1 MISILRSVALC
12 AARTQPILR
21 RSFATTGRRAFQ
33 DSETLQKSPKPQMSA
48 EKQQKNKYAIFKSM
62 VNAQF
67 NKIVDDMGEWSTA
80 SQLVRSYGVHTERGL
95 NDEIALFRK
104 AISQAMVMASSGRLA
119 RSENPLFWT
128 LRNAFIR
135 GDVKGLTAEIQYSF
149 QSFMMRSRM
158 SPALTKKQK
167 ELADFR
173 YPMEWFPATRSLQR
187 TIHLHVGPTNSGKT
201 YHALKALEGAKSGIY
216 GGPLRLLAQEI
227 YARFTAKGLP
237 CAMITGEEQRLPDD
251 ADNYFISCTVE
262 MTPLN
267 RVVDVAVID
276 EIQMIGDPDRGWA
289 WTQALLGVMAKEVH
303 LCGEE
308 RSVELVKSICSA
320 IGDKCIVHRYK
331 RLSPL
336 KTSESLNGNL
346 KSLQRGDAIVAF
358 SRVNL
363 HGLKREIERTT
374 GKRCAIVYGSLPPE
388 TRAQQAA
395 LFNDPNND
403 YDFLVASDAIGMGLN
418 LEIKRVIFETAFKF
432 DGVNFRGLTSSEIKQ
447 IGGRAGRF
455 RTARQ
460 DAEDEKSGSSEPKLG
475 LVTTLDS
482 NDLQSVEEAFD
493 AGVEALTT
501 AYINPPAFIMERF
514 AEYLP
519 PDTPLAFLL
528 LRIRELAQISPMFL
542 MDISEDA
549 LRIAD
554 IIQRF
559 PLTIHERLAL
569 LHAPASLHEPGAE
582 KLVEAIGR
590 CLAERKGGALCDI
603 KEINLEILD
612 ATAENFGGNGRE
624 YLRRVE
630 SLHHAISL
638 YLWMSYRFPNI
649 FVSQTLAFHVKELAQ
664 TAIENYLDT
673 NVEFYADRHQKLRNQ
688 RREEVE
694 KRLQEQQR
702 VLEEKRPQ
710 AQRIQREEGPGRWN
724 EPGHEEPLVEEPG
737 EYEQLDQH
745 LDDSPTSSAD
755 ASAGEATS
763 SETSPSEG
771 LPIEGSPKAPSAD
784 KAVNSDS
791 Q

>member
-1 MISILRSVALC
+1 MQKLH
-12 AARTQPILR
+12 
-21 RSFATTGRRAFQ
+21 
-33 DSETLQKSPKPQMSA
+33 KSPRSSDK
-48 EKQQKNKYAIFKSM
+48 QKNKYAIFKSM

-67 NKIVDDMGEWSTA
+67 NKIVEEMGDWSVA
-80 SQLVRSYGVHTERGL
+80 SRLVHSYGVYTERGL
-95 NDEIALFRK
+95 LDEVALFRK
-104 AISQAMVMASSGRLA
+104 ALSQAMIMASSGHLA

-227 YARFTAKGLP
+227 YTRFLAKGLP
-237 CAMITGEEQRLPDD
+237 CAMITGEEQRIPDD

-276 EIQMIGDPDRGWA
+276 EIQMIGDPERGWA

-308 RSVELVKSICSA
+308 RAVDLVKSICSA
-320 IGDKCIVHRYK
+320 IGDKCVVHRYK

-336 KTSESLNGNL
+336 KTGPSLKGDL
-346 KSLQRGDAIVAF
+346 RSLQKGDAVVAF

-374 GKRCAIVYGSLPPE
+374 RKRCAIVYGSLPPE

-395 LFNDPNND
+395 LFNDPDND

-432 DGVNFRGLTSSEIKQ
+432 DGVNFRGLTTSEIKQ

-460 DAEDEKSGSSEPKLG
+460 DAEKDSGISSEPKLG

-482 NDLQSVEEAFD
+482 NDLPNVVDAFD
-493 AGVEALTT
+493 ANVEALST

-542 MDISEDA
+542 MDISEDS
-549 LRIAD
+549 LRIAN
-554 IIQRF
+554 IIQEF

-569 LHAPASLHEPGAE
+569 LHAPASLNEPGSE
-582 KLVEAIGR
+582 DLVRAIGR

-603 KEINLEILD
+603 KEINLEVLD
-612 ATAENFGGNGRE
+612 ATVDDFYGNGRD
-624 YLRRVE
+624 YLRKVE

-649 FVSQTLAFHVKELAQ
+649 FVSQSLAFHVKNLAQ
-664 TAIENYLDT
+664 GAIEDFLDN
-673 NVEFYADRHQKLRNQ
+673 NVEFRADHHERLRKQ

-694 KRLQEQQR
+694 KRRLEQLR
-702 VLEEKRPQ
+702 VLEEKQPRPVN
-710 AQRIQREEGPGRWN
+710 RIQREEGPGRWN

-737 EYEQLDQH
+737 EYEQLVEPGQGNAAEASNGASGKDAAAEI
-745 LDDSPTSSAD
+745 DSDVAATEAPTNKT
-755 ASAGEATS
+755 AG
-763 SETSPSEG
+763 SESR
-771 LPIEGSPKAPSAD
+771 
-784 KAVNSDS
+784 
-791 Q
+791 